1 MKAMK
6 IILLLEDDPY
16 EAQMVIRVMEHQGY
30 QVLHAL
36 DGTSGLQMALEHQ
49 PDIILLDLG
58 LPDLDGQTVAGL
70 LRSMPHLAHVPV
82 VAVTAWP
89 PDTARQMAKA
99 YGCNGFI
106 SKPISLGE
114 FPSQVA
120 AYLNPAAW
128 SHQSN
133 HNLHTLQ

>member
-1 MKAMK
+1 MKT
-6 IILLLEDDPY
+6 ILLMEDDPY

-30 QVLHAL
+30 QVLHAP
-36 DGTSGLQMALEHQ
+36 DGESGLQLALEGE

-58 LPDLDGQTVAGL
+58 LPDLDGQTVAVL
-70 LRSMPHLAHVPV
+70 LRSMPHLAHVPL

-106 SKPISLGE
+106 SKPISLRE

-120 AYLNPAAW
+120 AYLNPMAW
-128 SHQSN
+128 S
-133 HNLHTLQ
+133 NLANRGLQTLQ

>member
-1 MKAMK
+1 MKT
-6 IILLLEDDPY
+6 ILLMEDDPY
-16 EAQMVIRVMEHQGY
+16 EAQMVIRVMERQGY
-30 QVLHAL
+30 QVLHAP
-36 DGTSGLQMALEHQ
+36 DGESGLQLAMEEQ

-58 LPDLDGQTVAGL
+58 LPDLDGQTVAAL
-70 LRSMPHLAHVPV
+70 LRSMPHLAQVPV

-89 PDTARQMAKA
+89 PDTARQMARA

-106 SKPISLGE
+106 SKPISLRE

-128 SHQSN
+128 SHQPN
-133 HNLHTLQ
+133 QNLHPLQ